1 MDVIEF
7 LRKCRRVLTLLVLIV
22 RLAIQIFVQRVFHV
36 AWTLANMFAV
46 VVAMCYLRAALFV
59 FDIMD
64 GTISVMDLYIWPV
77 LARIVFEACA

>member
-46 VVAMCYLRAALFV
+46 VVAMCWLRALLFV

-64 GTISVMDLYIWPV
+64 GTIPVMNLYIWPV
-77 LARIVFEACA
+77 LARIAFEACA